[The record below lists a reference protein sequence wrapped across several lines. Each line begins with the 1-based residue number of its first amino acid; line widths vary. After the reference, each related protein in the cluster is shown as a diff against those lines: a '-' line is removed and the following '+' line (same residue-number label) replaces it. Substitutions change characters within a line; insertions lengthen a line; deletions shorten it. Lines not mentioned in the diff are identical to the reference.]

1 MSLFSRRA
9 LASCAFILSSAIA
22 TPSFA
27 EEYMDDQIN
36 SRPSAGAMAMDAVIA
51 RPMLFALTLGGTAA
65 FVASLPFSSL
75 GGNVEEAANF
85 LVIGP
90 AKSTFTRCMGCTA
103 TQDKLKKDRE
113 LAEEAN
119 KNQ

>member
-9 LASCAFILSSAIA
+9 LASYAFILSSAIA

-36 SRPSAGAMAMDAVIA
+36 SRPSAGAMALDAAVA

-65 FVASLPFSSL
+65 FVASLPFTAL
-75 GGNVEEAANF
+75 GGNVEEAAKT

-90 AKSTFTRCMGCTA
+90 AKSTFIRCMGCTA
-103 TQDKLKKDRE
+103 TQDKLKKEQE
-113 LAEEAN
+113 LAEQVY
-119 KNQ
+119 K